1 MYDQEIQNLQGKL
14 ELDHM
19 DRTKDSPVSHT
30 SSLLATEYQSRV
42 LQLSTELLRR
52 DEEIQAL
59 QLLVAQREADI
70 QVSKAA
76 AISPSIQLN
85 LAMQELQGL
94 QRNALMAQK
103 KYEDEFSQRLD
114 LQEKLLELNR
124 YIRNQKESQIKESQ
138 EVSER
143 AARSE
148 ALVQKLED
156 RVRRGSRGDPGLMET
171 VQKIQEASEAEVKR
185 LQNETVAVYNQSLL
199 ELQMRMN
206 NDQALLGEAQ
216 EENLSLHQQVEE
228 LTTEGTLLEKK
239 LHSEEANNRAVTEKL
254 EAEHMRGLQ
263 HIRGLEARLEEI
275 QDLFLAKMKEV
286 DAFQNKNVSLSN
298 ELDSLKSMLE
308 EEGQQM
314 SPAQLLFA
322 PTLPQM
328 DSFQSP
334 VRNLVPEYTKSFLLH
349 PPESL
354 LSATSA
360 GAYRTRDEKTIDK
373 RSQSEQLKRPSSA
386 PIANLH
392 IRTSGQ
398 GPGQASL
405 PSLKETSHPKQMK
418 GKPLS
423 AHFAYNTAI
432 SSALGNMEIVEVNPS
447 SNFVRLINRSLDKEE
462 DIGGFVLQQNV
473 LGHPVSLYRFPPKIR
488 VMANTTVT
496 VWAAEAKV
504 SHKPPSD
511 FVWKEQDIF
520 VTEPQ
525 CTTILCKAN
534 GQAVAWYTPM
544 RVRRGNAIEKYEIY
558 ATGHTDDTIPSQVP
572 IRNGPR
578 KEERE
583 IHSDAESVG
592 HVLEQPP
599 VPHRQ
604 ERVKVL
610 LRRERELPPVL
621 PATSSPWTHSTASS
635 THPHYSLGRSL
646 AMGNDGSS
654 LCRQSRSQSAKTDP
668 TPGALYAGSRR
679 GRNPSASHG
688 SRNSRGPTR
697 SAGARKGTLK
707 LLLPG
712 SFSPICDQ
720 HKTGIQILQSVQ
732 NLSFQPAMPRPPP
745 LSRHGDLGP
754 SDSLILEESCIW
766 AILLL
771 LVPHCRSSL
780 PNLRTISDWRAKFLL
795 LLLSCPTSNLNISSP

>member
-239 LHSEEANNRAVTEKL
+239 
-254 EAEHMRGLQ
+254 
-263 HIRGLEARLEEI
+263 EI